1 MMTDHSPV
9 SHQNSPQIDLC
20 RTYHVP
26 DGDAPVLAAG
36 HHHPVLEVEAE
47 MENGLAVVDECVDHL
62 PSLHVPDPDG
72 AVRGAGDDDLVV
84 VLQAEDGAGVACE
97 DLAVLLQCLSVPHLD
112 GVVPQTA
119 DNLAVVVLQAVDSL
133 AVLTPAVYPLQVVL
147 PAPPV
152 VLDGLRWK
160 I

>member
-1 MMTDHSPV
+1 MTDHSPV

-20 RTYHVP
+20 RTDHVP

-47 MENGLAVVDECVDHL
+47 MEDGLAVVDESVDHL